1 MTKDI
6 VISIMYVMA
15 LACVL
20 VLIIQYEP
28 TRRKLSYFSNV
39 PNINASI
46 FDRMMANEWIKDK
59 LHYMTTGNGIK
70 NDSPEKLMK
79 DVLRSCIY
87 AAIGY
92 GIFFAIGL
100 PVVGFAVAI
109 LFICW
114 EFIHRIVN
122 KGEYKKKYIS
132 SFYTFLN
139 YIILYLSG
147 GVDMRT
153 SIIEVNKLIDDNS
166 PIKARLN
173 EVVAK
178 NAITGLA
185 GDTYIDALKA
195 LNKDLNY
202 SEINNFISTAKRTQE
217 RGDPIVPALLS
228 QIDDIY
234 KKVEIDKRSFI
245 ANQDNI
251 FSSLQIPL
259 CMMPALLAFMIP
271 MFLSAFKA
279 LSMF

>member
-1 MTKDI
+1 MIEEIIITTLYLI
-6 VISIMYVMA
+6 A
-15 LACVL
+15 LTCVL
-20 VLIIQYEP
+20 VLIYQYNP
-28 TRRKLSYFSNV
+28 SHKLSYFSNV
-39 PNINASI
+39 PKINTSV
-46 FDRMMANEWIKDK
+46 FDKMMANPWIKEK
-59 LHYMTTGNGIK
+59 IHYITTGNGIK
-70 NDSPEKLMK
+70 DDSPDKLFR
-79 DVLRSCIY
+79 DVLRSCLY
-87 AAIGY
+87 ALVAFI
-92 GIFFAIGL
+92 IFTSLGFT
-100 PVVGFAVAI
+100 VVGFAVAI
-109 LFICW
+109 LFISW

-153 SIIEVNKLIDDNS
+153 SIIEVNNLIDDKS
-166 PIKARLN
+166 PIKDRLN

-202 SEINNFISTAKRTQE
+202 SEINNFITTAKRTQE
-217 RGDPIVPALLS
+217 RGDPIVPSLLS

-234 KKVEIDKRSFI
+234 KKVEIDKRSYI

-271 MFLSAFKA
+271 MFLSAFRA

>member
-1 MTKDI
+1 MIKDI
-6 VISIMYVMA
+6 VISIMYVIA

-20 VLIIQYEP
+20 ALIAQYEP

-46 FDRMMANEWIKDK
+46 FDRMMANEWIKEK
-59 LHYMTTGNGIK
+59 IHYITTGNGIK
-70 NDSPEKLMK
+70 DDSPDKLFR
-79 DVLRSCIY
+79 DVLRSCLY
-87 AAIGY
+87 ALVAFI
-92 GIFFAIGL
+92 IFTSLGFT
-100 PVVGFAVAI
+100 VVGFAVAI
-109 LFICW
+109 LFISW
-114 EFIHRIVN
+114 EFIHRVVN

-153 SIIEVNKLIDDNS
+153 SIIEVNNLIDDKS
-166 PIKARLN
+166 PIKERLN

-185 GDTYIDALKA
+185 GDTYIDALRA

-271 MFLSAFKA
+271 MFLSAFRA